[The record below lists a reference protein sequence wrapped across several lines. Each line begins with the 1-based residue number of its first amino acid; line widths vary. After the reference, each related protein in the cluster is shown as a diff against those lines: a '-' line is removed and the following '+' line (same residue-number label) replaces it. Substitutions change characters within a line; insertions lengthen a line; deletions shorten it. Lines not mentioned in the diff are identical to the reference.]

1 MGTSLPSTRQSK
13 QQNKSQRCSSSS
25 LSLPLLLPWPWLRIK
40 HLDHRLM
47 PMPPTTST
55 SLDMVMVDTHSLVLD
70 TTIQATSI
78 MDTDPLTIH
87 TMDMDPLTMDMED
100 TDPVMDMDAFSE
112 TRRTELN
119 YENGFLKLL
128 QLPTFDSF
136 SFNINLVKLW

>member
-1 MGTSLPSTRQSK
+1 MGL
-13 QQNKSQRCSSSS
+13 
-25 LSLPLLLPWPWLRIK
+25 LPLLLPWPWLRIK
-40 HLDHRLM
+40 LLDHRLM

-78 MDTDPLTIH
+78 MDTDPLT
-87 TMDMDPLTMDMED
+87 MDMED

-112 TRRTELN
+112 TRRTEQN

-136 SFNINLVKLW
+136 SFNINLVKPW

>member
-13 QQNKSQRCSSSS
+13 QQNKSQRCSSSL
-25 LSLPLLLPWPWLRIK
+25 LSLLLLLPWPWLRIK

-70 TTIQATSI
+70 TTIQA
-78 MDTDPLTIH
+78 
-87 TMDMDPLTMDMED
+87 MDMDPLTMDMED

-112 TRRTELN
+112 TRRTE
-119 YENGFLKLL
+119 
-128 QLPTFDSF
+128 Q
-136 SFNINLVKLW
+136 

>member
-25 LSLPLLLPWPWLRIK
+25 LSSPLLLPWPWLRIK

-55 SLDMVMVDTHSLVLD
+55 SLDMVMVDTHFLVLD

-87 TMDMDPLTMDMED
+87 IMDMDPLTMDMEIQ
-100 TDPVMDMDAFSE
+100 TLSWIWMHSQKQE
-112 TRRTELN
+112 ELN
-119 YENGFLKLL
+119 KIMRMD
-128 QLPTFDSF
+128 T
-136 SFNINLVKLW
+136 

>member
-1 MGTSLPSTRQSK
+1 
-13 QQNKSQRCSSSS
+13 
-25 LSLPLLLPWPWLRIK
+25 
-40 HLDHRLM
+40 
-47 PMPPTTST
+47 
-55 SLDMVMVDTHSLVLD
+55 MVDTHFLVLD

-112 TRRTELN
+112 TRRTEQN
-119 YENGFLKLL
+119 YENGFLNLL

-136 SFNINLVKLW
+136 NFNINLVKLG